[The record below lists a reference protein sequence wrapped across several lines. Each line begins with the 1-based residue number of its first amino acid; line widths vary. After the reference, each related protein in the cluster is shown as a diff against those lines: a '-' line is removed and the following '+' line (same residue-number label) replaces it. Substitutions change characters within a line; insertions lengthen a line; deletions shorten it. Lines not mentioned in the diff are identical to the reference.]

1 MEPIKNMIVKICRK
15 GKIYKRFLNHSWKF
29 KVKLQ
34 NYPTVGQLWYNQNN
48 FTFLYVYEFYSIKI
62 NYFLNLVIS
71 NVVSLA
77 GTDLEDRRIVASSL
91 YREVGS
97 RVGWPGVPPADTL
110 QEEPPLLSA
119 THSWLSSSSP
129 PGRRMQN
136 TEIITVKLALFHH
149 LILPAQPGLRY
160 CPQIFSFQ
168 WSEIAT
174 GCFLS
179 RQLAYFTTIL
189 TVSVRICRDKKP
201 SKKCFCG
208 SLTPPWVSACLSL

>member
-1 MEPIKNMIVKICRK
+1 MEV
-15 GKIYKRFLNHSWKF
+15 LWLTHLSWF
-29 KVKLQ
+29 NQSAELWCVLTRGRVSSISRWRQ
-34 NYPTVGQLWYNQNN
+34 NYPRLW
-48 FTFLYVYEFYSIKI
+48 IKI

-71 NVVSLA
+71 NVVSLV

-149 LILPAQPGLRY
+149 LILPAQPGLSY

-179 RQLAYFTTIL
+179 RQLAYFTTGE
-189 TVSVRICRDKKP
+189 VSVRICRDKKP